1 MEIDPQIAAI
11 EERAKAAELPMAPI
25 LRDAGVAA
33 TTWWR
38 WRNDGV
44 EPKLGTLR
52 RVEEALERRLSDDND
67 GRGAAA

>member
-1 MEIDPQIAAI
+1 MVVDQQIIDIEHRAQAADI
-11 EERAKAAELPMAPI
+11 QMAPV

-38 WRNDGV
+38 WRNGAV

-52 RVEEALERRLSDDND
+52 RVREALDRKLTSD
-67 GRGAAA
+67 RAA